1 MLDKEVLKPS
11 KVNNWGFVSH
21 KAAVFQDLKT
31 PPSLGVWF
39 GSGPCHAFVPGQ
51 RRQGL
56 GPCQI
61 PLNSR
66 VSHTIKY
73 KSHVVCETRMEE
85 LTSPEEVWIVNRGFS
100 CAGEHGVMHYIS
112 LPSTHSPPLSW
123 SLKDIAYKRD
133 DSRRRP
139 SSVVLL
145 HLGATAACLWRDKVV
160 PFSFCILRPIF

>member
-1 MLDKEVLKPS
+1 MAWWPSPMLKEQLSSRTSRCLPPWCMIRFS
-11 KVNNWGFVSH
+11 SSSCICTWLELAEGAEFRTLSN
-21 KAAVFQDLKT
+21 
-31 PPSLGVWF
+31 PPSN
-39 GSGPCHAFVPGQ
+39 PGLLTLLNLNPMWGM
-51 RRQGL
+51 RQGWRNL
-56 GPCQI
+56 
-61 PLNSR
+61 S
-66 VSHTIKY
+66 
-73 KSHVVCETRMEE
+73 
-85 LTSPEEVWIVNRGFS
+85 SPEKAWIVSRGFS
-100 CAGEHGVMHYIS
+100 CAGEYGVMHYIS